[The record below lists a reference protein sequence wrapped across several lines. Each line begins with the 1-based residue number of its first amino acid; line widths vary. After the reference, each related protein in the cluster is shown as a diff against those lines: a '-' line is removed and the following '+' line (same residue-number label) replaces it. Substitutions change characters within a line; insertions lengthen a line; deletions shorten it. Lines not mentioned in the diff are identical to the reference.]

1 MMTLKVLGI
10 MWRSTI
16 FKGETPISRAAITY
30 SERLIWSIW
39 ERTSRAMGHQPVTVM
54 AKSKVGMLLL
64 SSTTDIM
71 MTTSRLGTELRISTI
86 RIISIST
93 LPPK

>member
-1 MMTLKVLGI
+1 
-10 MWRSTI
+10 
-16 FKGETPISRAAITY
+16 
-30 SERLIWSIW
+30 
-39 ERTSRAMGHQPVTVM
+39 MGHQPVTVM